1 MFVVMLKFS
10 TNKAQAAKFMDGHK
24 AWIKRGFDDGI
35 FLLTGSLSPNLGGA
49 IVAHNTSLVEL
60 QGRVSED
67 PFVAEDIVT
76 AELVEI
82 APSQAD
88 SRLAFLLD

>member
-88 SRLAFLLD
+88 SRLGFLLD

>member
-35 FLLTGSLSPNLGGA
+35 FLLAGSLSKNSGGA

-67 PFVAEDIVT
+67 PFVAENVVT
-76 AELVEI
+76 AEFIEI
-82 APSQAD
+82 IPSIAD
-88 SRLAFLLD
+88 SRLEFLLG